1 MKKGV
6 NMGKELRILILEDVL
21 ADATLMQYELR
32 KAGIAFITER
42 VETRED
48 FLKGIQDFVP
58 NLILADFALPSF
70 DGLSALAIAREQCPE
85 VPFIFVTGSLS
96 EEIAVECMK
105 SGAADY
111 VLKDHLV
118 RIGTAVKGALE
129 KKRTRG
135 EKERAEEVLRVSD
148 IRYRRLFESAKD
160 GILLLDGETAEITDV
175 NPYMVEMLGYHYDE
189 FLGKKL
195 CDVSPFRETEE
206 TQNFFRE
213 LQKEGY
219 IRYENLSLQTKEKK
233 PIDVEFVSNA
243 YDVDGKKVIQCNI
256 RDITGRKRA
265 EEALGRSE
273 TKFYELFNDAPVGYF
288 EYDNQ
293 GRITSVNRTE
303 LEMLGYTLEE
313 ILGQPVWKFAVELD
327 EARHRILAKLA
338 GIMPPARGREQT
350 YRRKDGTTFPAL
362 IEDRLLKDS
371 DGKIIGIR
379 STIQSIAERKQME
392 KEKALLEEQ
401 LRQSQ
406 KMEAMGRLAGGIAHD
421 FNNLLT
427 IIKGYSQLFLID
439 LKKGDPMEKGI
450 EQIQKATQRAGDLIR
465 QLLAFSRRQ
474 VMEMRVL
481 DLNSLL
487 SELDKMLRRVI
498 GEDIVLVTLLTED
511 LGRVKADPGQL
522 GQVLM
527 NLVVNAR
534 DAMPSGGKLT
544 IEMANVVLDE
554 EYVRTHIEV
563 PPGRYVV
570 LSVSDTGVGMTP
582 EVRDRIFE
590 PFFTTK
596 EKGKG
601 TGLGLSTVYGIVK
614 QSGGNILVYSEPGK
628 GTTFKIYLPI
638 VDEPLEEWA
647 EMVVEG
653 EIPRGKET
661 ILIVEDFEEVRQ
673 LTRQVLER
681 QGYQVLEAGDG
692 NATLLVCE
700 KYKGQIHLMM
710 TDVVMPGMS
719 GRELADRIKSSHP
732 EMKVLY
738 TSGYADDTIVHY
750 GVSRDRVN
758 YLQKPFTMEGLARKV
773 REVLDK

>member
-1 MKKGV
+1 
-6 NMGKELRILILEDVL
+6 MGTILRILILEDVL

-195 CDVSPFRETEE
+195 CDVSPFRETEK
-206 TQNFFRE
+206 TRNFFRE

-219 IRYENLSLQTKEKK
+219 IRYENLSLETKEKK

-313 ILGQPVWKFAVELD
+313 ILGQPVWKFVVELD

-427 IIKGYSQLFLID
+427 IIKGYSQLFLMD

-450 EQIQKATQRAGDLIR
+450 EQIQKATQRAGDLVR

-474 VMEMRVL
+474 VMEIRVL

-487 SELDKMLRRVI
+487 RELDKMLRRVI

-673 LTRQVLER
+673 LARQVLER

-700 KYKGQIHLMM
+700 KYKGQIHLMV

-758 YLQKPFTMEGLARKV
+758 YLQKPFTMEGLSRKV

>member
-1 MKKGV
+1 
-6 NMGKELRILILEDVL
+6 MGKKNRILILEDVP
-21 ADATLMQYELR
+21 ADAALMEHELH
-32 KAGIAFITER
+32 KAEIAFITKR
-42 VETRED
+42 VETGED
-48 FLKGIQDFVP
+48 FKKGIEEFAPD
-58 NLILADFALPSF
+58 LILADYTLPLF
-70 DGLSALAIAREQCPE
+70 DGLSALAIAREECPE

-96 EEIAVECMK
+96 EDIAVECLK
-105 SGAADY
+105 AGAIDY

-118 RIGTAVKGALE
+118 RIGPAVKGALE
-129 KKRTRG
+129 KKRTR
-135 EKERAEEVLRVSD
+135 EEQERAEEVLRASD

-160 GILLLDGETAEITDV
+160 GILLLDGDTAEITDV

-189 FLGKKL
+189 FLGKRL
-195 CDVSPFRETEE
+195 CDASPFKEAEKAQT
-206 TQNFFRE
+206 FFTE

-219 IRYENLSLQTKEKK
+219 ICYENLSLKTKEKK

-243 YDVDGKKVIQCNI
+243 YQVDGKKVIQCNI

-265 EEALGRSE
+265 EKALAKSE
-273 TKFYELFNDAPVGYF
+273 TKFQELFNDAPVGYF
-288 EYDNQ
+288 ECDNR

-303 LEMLGYTLEE
+303 LEMLGYTLDEMM
-313 ILGQPVWKFAVELD
+313 GQPVWKFIVEED
-327 EARHRILAKLA
+327 DARHRMLAKLA
-338 GIMPPARGREQT
+338 GIMPPSQGLERT

-362 IEDRLLKDS
+362 IEDLLLKDS
-371 DGKIIGIR
+371 EGRIIGIR
-379 STIQSIAERKQME
+379 STIQDITERKRME
-392 KEKALLEEQ
+392 NEKALLEEQ
-401 LRQSQ
+401 FRQSQ

-439 LKKGDPMEKGI
+439 LKKGDPMERGI
-450 EQIQKATQRAGDLIR
+450 EQIQKATQRASDLIR
-465 QLLAFSRRQ
+465 QLLAFSRSQ

-487 SELDKMLRRVI
+487 RELDKMLRRVI
-498 GEDIVLVTLLTED
+498 GEDIVLATLLAED
-511 LGRVKADPGQL
+511 SGRVRADPGQL

-534 DAMPSGGKLT
+534 DAMPTGGKLT
-544 IEMANVVLDE
+544 IETTNVVLDE
-554 EYVRTHIEV
+554 EYVRTRIEV

-596 EKGKG
+596 EKDKG
-601 TGLGLSTVYGIVK
+601 TGLGLSTAYGIVK
-614 QSGGNILVYSEPGK
+614 QSSGNILVYSEPGK
-628 GTTFKIYLPI
+628 GTTFKIYLPR
-638 VDEPLEEWA
+638 VDEPLEEWG

-653 EIPRGKET
+653 ELPRGKET
-661 ILIVEDFEEVRQ
+661 ILIVEDFEEVR
-673 LTRQVLER
+673 RIAVQVLER
-681 QGYQVLEAGDG
+681 QGYKILEAANG
-692 NATLLVCE
+692 NETLQVCE
-700 KYKGQIHLMM
+700 KYKGQIHLMV

-719 GRELADRIKSSHP
+719 GRELADRIKSVNP

-738 TSGYADDTIVHY
+738 TSGHADDTIVHY
-750 GVSRDRVN
+750 GVLRDGVN
-758 YLQKPFTMEGLARKV
+758 YIQKPFTMEGLARKV

>member
-1 MKKGV
+1 
-6 NMGKELRILILEDVL
+6 LAED
-21 ADATLMQYELR
+21 
-32 KAGIAFITER
+32 
-42 VETRED
+42 
-48 FLKGIQDFVP
+48 
-58 NLILADFALPSF
+58 S
-70 DGLSALAIAREQCPE
+70 
-85 VPFIFVTGSLS
+85 
-96 EEIAVECMK
+96 
-105 SGAADY
+105 
-111 VLKDHLV
+111 
-118 RIGTAVKGALE
+118 
-129 KKRTRG
+129 
-135 EKERAEEVLRVSD
+135 
-148 IRYRRLFESAKD
+148 
-160 GILLLDGETAEITDV
+160 
-175 NPYMVEMLGYHYDE
+175 
-189 FLGKKL
+189 
-195 CDVSPFRETEE
+195 
-206 TQNFFRE
+206 
-213 LQKEGY
+213 
-219 IRYENLSLQTKEKK
+219 
-233 PIDVEFVSNA
+233 
-243 YDVDGKKVIQCNI
+243 
-256 RDITGRKRA
+256 
-265 EEALGRSE
+265 
-273 TKFYELFNDAPVGYF
+273 
-288 EYDNQ
+288 
-293 GRITSVNRTE
+293 
-303 LEMLGYTLEE
+303 
-313 ILGQPVWKFAVELD
+313 
-327 EARHRILAKLA
+327 
-338 GIMPPARGREQT
+338 
-350 YRRKDGTTFPAL
+350 
-362 IEDRLLKDS
+362 
-371 DGKIIGIR
+371 
-379 STIQSIAERKQME
+379 
-392 KEKALLEEQ
+392 
-401 LRQSQ
+401 
-406 KMEAMGRLAGGIAHD
+406 
-421 FNNLLT
+421 
-427 IIKGYSQLFLID
+427 
-439 LKKGDPMEKGI
+439 
-450 EQIQKATQRAGDLIR
+450 
-465 QLLAFSRRQ
+465 
-474 VMEMRVL
+474 
-481 DLNSLL
+481 
-487 SELDKMLRRVI
+487 
-498 GEDIVLVTLLTED
+498 
-511 LGRVKADPGQL
+511 GRVRADPGQL

-534 DAMPSGGKLT
+534 DAMPTGGKLT
-544 IEMANVVLDE
+544 IETANVVLDE
-554 EYVRTHIEV
+554 EYVRTRIEV
-563 PPGRYVV
+563 PPGHYVV